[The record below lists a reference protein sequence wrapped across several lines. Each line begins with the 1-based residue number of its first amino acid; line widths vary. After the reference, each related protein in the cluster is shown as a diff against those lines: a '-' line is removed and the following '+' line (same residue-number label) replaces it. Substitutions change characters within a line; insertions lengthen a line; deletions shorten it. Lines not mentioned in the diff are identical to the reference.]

1 MSQAT
6 VEVPPV
12 HPGDIDSIED
22 SLPPQSHL
30 PQPNDEWLQQIGNV
44 SQSSTPAGSAG
55 GSSREQSRSKASRK
69 PRIPLKYQAAG
80 ALVGIAVIAFLQFS
94 KDPSAVTDM
103 LGTELV
109 KLVPESVPI
118 SRPAQPAVDPR
129 LADPVALDML
139 QLERGPET
147 TAAAHVPGPG
157 QTEQF
162 NGLPDLADAEGEVL
176 GEAASAAQEVATDTV
191 TTSSPAPGTGATAVS
206 APAAPSVSNEELMQ
220 RLQLLEGL
228 VTQLVQQQQKA
239 AAKATTAPAAA
250 PSAEK
255 AAATEPATPVAQP
268 RRTARPANVAK
279 APAAKPAK
287 QAKTSAPAAQP
298 APALGGQLVSVDMW
312 NGEASVVIT
321 SGLPGDRRV
330 RVLRPGDVVNG
341 MALRSADPVTR
352 SATFV
357 APGSQGLT
365 LYVSQGG

>member
-6 VEVPPV
+6 LEAPPV
-12 HPGDIDSIED
+12 HPGEAESNQDT
-22 SLPPQSHL
+22 LPPQSHL
-30 PQPNDEWLQQIGNV
+30 PQPEPDWLQQIGNV
-44 SQSSTPAGSAG
+44 GHSPASAG
-55 GSSREQSRSKASRK
+55 AREQERSKGTRK
-69 PRIPLKYQAAG
+69 RRIPLKYQTAG
-80 ALVGIAVIAFLQFS
+80 ALVGIAVIGFLQLS
-94 KDPSAVTDM
+94 KDPFAVTDM

-109 KLVPESVPI
+109 KLVPESAPI

-147 TAAAHVPGPG
+147 TAAIPG
-157 QTEQF
+157 QGQVEQF
-162 NGLPDLADAEGEVL
+162 ESLPAVPEAPSEAL
-176 GEAASAAQEVATDTV
+176 GETVSENQEVATEPAP
-191 TTSSPAPGTGATAVS
+191 SFSAPGTDRTAVT
-206 APAAPSVSNEELMQ
+206 ANVAPSVSNEELMQ

-228 VTQLVQQQQKA
+228 VTQLVQQQRKA
-239 AAKATTAPAAA
+239 AAKATPTASAAA

-255 AAATEPATPVAQP
+255 ATATEPATPVAQP
-268 RRTARPANVAK
+268 RRTAKPANVAK
-279 APAAKPAK
+279 APTAKQAK
-287 QAKTSAPAAQP
+287 QAKTSAPTAQP

-321 SGLPGDRRV
+321 SGLPGDRRM

-341 MALRSADPVTR
+341 MSLRSADPVSR

>member
-1 MSQAT
+1 MTQTPLEA
-6 VEVPPV
+6 PPV
-12 HPGDIDSIED
+12 HPGAFESNQDT
-22 SLPPQSHL
+22 LPPQSHL
-30 PQPNDEWLQQIGNV
+30 PQPDPDWLQQIGNV
-44 SQSSTPAGSAG
+44 GQSTASAASPG
-55 GSSREQSRSKASRK
+55 VGAREPERSKGARK
-69 PRIPLKYQAAG
+69 RRIPLKYQTAG
-80 ALVGIAVIAFLQFS
+80 ALVGIAVIGFLQLS

-109 KLVPESVPI
+109 KLVPESAPI

-147 TAAAHVPGPG
+147 TAAIPGPG
-157 QTEQF
+157 QVEQF
-162 NGLPDLADAEGEVL
+162 ESLPAVAEAPSEAL
-176 GEAASAAQEVATDTV
+176 GEPVSVTHEVAAE
-191 TTSSPAPGTGATAVS
+191 PAPSPSVPGTARTAVT
-206 APAAPSVSNEELMQ
+206 ANVAPSVSNEELMQ

-239 AAKATTAPAAA
+239 AAKATPSTAAAAPAATTA
-250 PSAEK
+250 TP
-255 AAATEPATPVAQP
+255 AAAVQQRRPAP
-268 RRTARPANVAK
+268 RANVAK

-287 QAKTSAPAAQP
+287 QAKAPSPAAQP
-298 APALGGQLVSVDMW
+298 TPALGGQLVSVDMW
-312 NGEASVVIT
+312 NGEASVVIS

>member
-1 MSQAT
+1 MSQTPLEA
-6 VEVPPV
+6 PPV
-12 HPGDIDSIED
+12 HPGGIDSIQD
-22 SLPPQSHL
+22 PLPPQSHL
-30 PQPNDEWLQQIGNV
+30 PQPDTDWLQQIGNV
-44 SQSSTPAGSAG
+44 GHSSASAGSPGVDA
-55 GSSREQSRSKASRK
+55 REQERSKGARK
-69 PRIPLKYQAAG
+69 RRIPLKYQTAG
-80 ALVGIAVIAFLQFS
+80 ALVGIAVIGFLQFS

-109 KLVPESVPI
+109 KLVPESAPI
-118 SRPAQPAVDPR
+118 IRPAQPAVDPR

-139 QLERGPET
+139 QLERGPEAT
-147 TAAAHVPGPG
+147 VAEPVSGSG
-157 QTEQF
+157 QVEQF
-162 NGLPDLADAEGEVL
+162 ESLPAVAEAPSEAL
-176 GEAASAAQEVATDTV
+176 GETVSERHEVAAEPAP
-191 TTSSPAPGTGATAVS
+191 SSSAPGTGRTAVT
-206 APAAPSVSNEELMQ
+206 ANAAPSVSNEELMQ

-239 AAKATTAPAAA
+239 AAKATPTAAAAA
-250 PSAEK
+250 PAGEP
-255 AAATEPATPVAQP
+255 AATTATPAASVQQRRPAP
-268 RRTARPANVAK
+268 RANVAK
-279 APAAKPAK
+279 APTAKPAK
-287 QAKTSAPAAQP
+287 QAKAAAPAAQP
-298 APALGGQLVSVDMW
+298 TPALGGQLVSVDMW

>member
-12 HPGDIDSIED
+12 HPGDIDSMED
-22 SLPPQSHL
+22 TLPPQSHL
-30 PQPNDEWLQQIGNV
+30 PQPDDQWLQQIGNV
-44 SQSSTPAGSAG
+44 SQSSASAGSPG
-55 GSSREQSRSKASRK
+55 GGSREQGRSKASRK

-80 ALVGIAVIAFLQFS
+80 ALVGIAVIGFLQLS

-109 KLVPESVPI
+109 KLVPESAPVNR
-118 SRPAQPAVDPR
+118 SAQPAVDPR

-147 TAAAHVPGPG
+147 TAAIPGAG
-157 QTEQF
+157 QVEQF
-162 NGLPDLADAEGEVL
+162 ESLAAVADAPSEAL
-176 GEAASAAQEVATDTV
+176 GETVSENQEVATEPAP
-191 TTSSPAPGTGATAVS
+191 SFSAPGTDRTAVT
-206 APAAPSVSNEELMQ
+206 ANVAPSVSNEELMQ

-239 AAKATTAPAAA
+239 AAKATPTASAAA

-255 AAATEPATPVAQP
+255 ATATEPATPVAQP
-268 RRTARPANVAK
+268 RRTAKPANVAK

-287 QAKTSAPAAQP
+287 QAKTSALATQP

-321 SGLPGDRRV
+321 SGLPGDRRM

-341 MALRSADPVTR
+341 MSLRSADPVSR

>member
-1 MSQAT
+1 MSQETLEA
-6 VEVPPV
+6 PPV
-12 HPGDIDSIED
+12 HPGDIDSIQ
-22 SLPPQSHL
+22 STLPPQSHL
-30 PQPNDEWLQQIGNV
+30 PQPDDEWLQQIGNV
-44 SQSSTPAGSAG
+44 SQTSASAGSPG
-55 GSSREQSRSKASRK
+55 GGAREQERSKGARK
-69 PRIPLKYQAAG
+69 RRIPLKYQTAA
-80 ALVGIAVIAFLQFS
+80 ALVGIAVIAFLQLS
-94 KDPSAVTDM
+94 KESFVVTDM

-139 QLERGPET
+139 QLERGPE
-147 TAAAHVPGPG
+147 AAAAIPGSG
-157 QTEQF
+157 QVEQF
-162 NGLPDLADAEGEVL
+162 ESLPAIADAPSQAL
-176 GEAASAAQEVATDTV
+176 GETVSENQEVATEPAP
-191 TTSSPAPGTGATAVS
+191 SFSAPGTGNTPVTVH
-206 APAAPSVSNEELMQ
+206 AAPSVSNEELMQ
-220 RLQLLEGL
+220 RLQTLERL

-239 AAKATTAPAAA
+239 AAKALPTAAAAAPAGEPAATTATPAAA
-250 PSAEK
+250 VQQRR
-255 AAATEPATPVAQP
+255 PAP
-268 RRTARPANVAK
+268 RANVAK

-287 QAKTSAPAAQP
+287 QAKAASTAAQP
-298 APALGGQLVSVDMW
+298 TPALGGQLVSVDMW

>member
-1 MSQAT
+1 MSQTPLEA
-6 VEVPPV
+6 PPV
-12 HPGDIDSIED
+12 HPGDIESHQDTF
-22 SLPPQSHL
+22 PPHSHL
-30 PQPNDEWLQQIGNV
+30 PQPDPDWLQQIGNV
-44 SQSSTPAGSAG
+44 GESTASAVSPG
-55 GSSREQSRSKASRK
+55 VGAREPERSKSARK
-69 PRIPLKYQAAG
+69 RRIPLKYQTAG
-80 ALVGIAVIAFLQFS
+80 ALAGIAVIGFLQLS

-109 KLVPESVPI
+109 KLVPESAPI

-147 TAAAHVPGPG
+147 TAAIPSPG
-157 QTEQF
+157 QVEQF
-162 NGLPDLADAEGEVL
+162 ESLPAVAEAPSEAL
-176 GEAASAAQEVATDTV
+176 GETVSEPHEIATE
-191 TTSSPAPGTGATAVS
+191 PAPSPS
-206 APAAPSVSNEELMQ
+206 APDIARPAVTANAAPSVSNEELMQ

-239 AAKATTAPAAA
+239 AAKATPSTAAAAPAAEPA
-250 PSAEK
+250 STTATP
-255 AAATEPATPVAQP
+255 AAAVQQRRPAP
-268 RRTARPANVAK
+268 RANVAK

-287 QAKTSAPAAQP
+287 QAKASAPAAQP

-312 NGEASVVIT
+312 NGEASVVIS

-341 MALRSADPVTR
+341 MHLRSADPVTR

>member
-12 HPGDIDSIED
+12 HPGDIDSMED
-22 SLPPQSHL
+22 TLPPQSHL
-30 PQPNDEWLQQIGNV
+30 PQPDTDWLQQIGTVGHSSASAV
-44 SQSSTPAGSAG
+44 SPG
-55 GSSREQSRSKASRK
+55 GGTREQERSKGARK
-69 PRIPLKYQAAG
+69 RRIPLKYQTAG
-80 ALVGIAVIAFLQFS
+80 ALVGIAVIGFLQFS

-109 KLVPESVPI
+109 KLVPESAPI

-147 TAAAHVPGPG
+147 TAAIPGPG
-157 QTEQF
+157 QVEQF
-162 NGLPDLADAEGEVL
+162 ESLPAVAEAPSQAL
-176 GEAASAAQEVATDTV
+176 GETVSETHEVATE
-191 TTSSPAPGTGATAVS
+191 PAPSSSAAGADRTAVT
-206 APAAPSVSNEELMQ
+206 ANAAPSVSNEELMQ

-239 AAKATTAPAAA
+239 AAKATPTAAAAAPAGEPAATTATPAAA
-250 PSAEK
+250 VQQRR
-255 AAATEPATPVAQP
+255 PAP
-268 RRTARPANVAK
+268 RANVAK

-287 QAKTSAPAAQP
+287 QAKAPSPAAQP
-298 APALGGQLVSVDMW
+298 TPALGGQLVSVDMW
-312 NGEASVVIT
+312 NGEASVVIS